1 MRSPPDAP
9 PPRPKSRRATN
20 RVGTR
25 EESTGQILPFRAP
38 DDIDSS
44 RLSDRPLI
52 EIARRIASEGSFDSI
67 EAEASDAE
75 DLAVVGRGLLVATV
89 AALGN
94 EPVEEVQ
101 GTLVI
106 SCGVTLQRVG
116 EWLRAAEAS

>member
-1 MRSPPDAP
+1 
-9 PPRPKSRRATN
+9 
-20 RVGTR
+20 VGTR